1 MHSLRNVADWYDWYE
16 AHWEA
21 MEPVIESKRK
31 VHLAYKAKPSPIT
44 LEALRAVRKKAQQT
58 ARHCANMYWLN
69 LCASIQTAAQTG
81 NTRGVYDGIK
91 KATGPTPA
99 KTAPLKSKT
108 GEVITDQKKQMER
121 WTEHYF
127 ELYATL
133 TTVTD
138 TALNA
143 IPELPA
149 MVELDAQ
156 PTMEELSKAIDRLSC
171 GKAPG
176 SDGIPSEV
184 LKSGKPALLQPLH
197 DLLCLGWDQ
206 RYIPQDMRDANIV
219 TLYKSKGDRSDC
231 NNYRGISLLSI
242 VGKAFA
248 RVTLA
253 RLQTLASRIYP
264 ESQCGFRAGR
274 STVDMIFSL
283 RQLQEKC
290 QEQQMPL
297 YIAFIDLTKA
307 FDLVSRSGLSR
318 CWRSVVVPH
327 TCLQ

>member
-1 MHSLRNVADWYDWYE
+1 
-16 AHWEA
+16 
-21 MEPVIESKRK
+21 
-31 VHLAYKAKPSPIT
+31 
-44 LEALRAVRKKAQQT
+44 
-58 ARHCANMYWLN
+58 MYWLN

-108 GEVITDQKKQMER
+108 GEVITDQKKQMEH

-274 STVDMIFSL
+274 STVDMIFSQ

-290 QEQQMPL
+290 
-297 YIAFIDLTKA
+297 
-307 FDLVSRSGLSR
+307 
-318 CWRSVVVPH
+318 
-327 TCLQ
+327 